1 MPEGIYLSRV
11 LGGFIQDRGNDPAL
25 ILRRN
30 GSIAS
35 VAEGKGEHIFLPD
48 NFRYIDQPFGKE
60 GGSQMS
66 DWNS

>member
-1 MPEGIYLSRV
+1 M
-11 LGGFIQDRGNDPAL
+11 LGGIIQDRGNDPAL

-35 VAEGKGEHIFLPD
+35 VAKGKREHIFLPD
-48 NFRYIDQPFGKE
+48 TFRYIHQPFGKE
-60 GGSQMS
+60 GGSQVS